1 MTTSKSKNGS
11 KIEVREW
18 EWRERVNY
26 LLFNILLYIEK
37 TMEKE
42 LNKYINML
50 QEVQDT
56 LTAVQPNEYLDE
68 AILKALRDVGEI
80 KAYFKNSLP

>member
-1 MTTSKSKNGS
+1 
-11 KIEVREW
+11 
-18 EWRERVNY
+18 
-26 LLFNILLYIEK
+26 
-37 TMEKE
+37 MEKE
-42 LNKYINML
+42 LNNYINML